1 MRALQAQFFKEFSLK
16 YTPKTVLL
24 PVAVICAGVVVAVL
38 WWLMAKP
45 VEPLNAVSEALPI
58 AGMETLEKGALGV
71 PALPSSAVFS
81 APAVPANLEPVAV
94 PVTTLPLAAD
104 EIGAALTS
112 FLGNKAVLT
121 FFQLEDFPRKF
132 VATVDSLGRTHAPP
146 AAWPI
151 SPTDGRF
158 TVQSHKGATI
168 VSSDNGLRY
177 TPLVL
182 LLESINVPQAVDL
195 YVRMYPVLQKTYGE
209 LGFPNLQFNDRML
222 QVINHLLATPSTPQ
236 VVAVQLTDVKGPIPS
251 LRPWVRYEFADP
263 ALEALSSG
271 QRIMLRVG
279 SVNQNRL
286 KARLVALRQEIIKRS
301 KQTQ

>member
-1 MRALQAQFFKEFSLK
+1 LK
-16 YTPKTVLL
+16 YTHKTVLL
-24 PVAVICAGVVVAVL
+24 PAAVISAVVAVAVL

-45 VEPLNAVSEALPI
+45 VEPLTAVSESLPI
-58 AGMETLEKGALGV
+58 ARMGTLGNSALGAPV
-71 PALPSSAVFS
+71 FPSSAVTS
-81 APAVPANLEPVAV
+81 APAVPADLEPVAV

-121 FFQLEDFPRKF
+121 FFQLEDFPQKF

-158 TVQSHKGATI
+158 TVQTHDGETI

-182 LLESINVPQAVDL
+182 MLESINIPQAVDL

-209 LGFPNLQFNDRML
+209 LGFPNLQFNDRLL
-222 QVINHLLATPSTPQ
+222 QVINHLLATPSAPQ
-236 VVAVQLTDVKGPIPS
+236 VVMVQLTEVKGPIPS

-271 QRIMLRVG
+271 QKIMLRVG

-286 KARLVALRQEIIKRS
+286 KARLVALRQEIIRRS